1 MASSC
6 SMGPVVIY
14 LVLDDFSFRKS
25 RLDVPVVFRKSG
37 KSGSVC
43 DRTSSLGR
51 SGRGVAVGNVHNAQ
65 ALPEHVAAE
74 VANDADTPV
83 SVGVPPLPPDEVG
96 EPNQFQIEDIQFT

>member
-1 MASSC
+1 M
-6 SMGPVVIY
+6 PVA
-14 LVLDDFSFRKS
+14 
-25 RLDVPVVFRKSG
+25 FRKSG

-74 VANDADTPV
+74 VANDADAPL
-83 SVGVPPLPPDEVG
+83 SVGVPPPPPDVVG